1 MNVACLDLEGVLTPE
16 IWIAFAQHSGVDGL
30 RATTRDEPDYH
41 VLMRRRLQLL
51 HEHGYRLAD
60 VQQVVA
66 ELVPLPGA
74 VEFLRWLRERFQTVI
89 VSDTFY
95 EFAMP
100 LMRQLDYP
108 TLLCHRLEVDERGAI
123 TGYRLRQEDAKREV
137 VRGLQALKFRVTA
150 AGDSYNDTRMLE
162 QADAGFLFNPP
173 DTLAAAFPQF
183 RITRNFRELSDA
195 FAACGRDFDRWN

>member
-51 HEHGYRLAD
+51 HEHGYRLTD
-60 VQQVVA
+60 VQQVIA

-108 TLLCHRLEVDERGAI
+108 TLLCHRLEVDQHGAV

-137 VRGLQALKFRVTA
+137 VRGLQALNLRVIA

-183 RITRNFRELSDA
+183 QITRNFRELSDA
-195 FAACGRDFDRWN
+195 FAACGGDFDCRN